1 MSQASNFV
9 KKLASNDKPT
19 RDAALESLK
28 KFLISKS
35 ASSSSSSKTK
45 TFTIS
50 LLDAEKLWK
59 GLYYSMWFCDRP
71 KAQERL
77 AENLGRLYS
86 ENIKSD
92 DVFLRFVE
100 AFNLIMT
107 KQWSDIDQWRI
118 DKYYLLI
125 RRVLRHNFKYLK
137 SHDWDEPLVRDW
149 VDVMSRTLLSGDAKV
164 PVALPYHL
172 CDIYLDELQ
181 LVMFEELAEE
191 EAELDKED
199 PKYLQKYETLLRQK
213 IAIVE
218 GVPVLKLIEPFSV
231 LNKEAKLK
239 PLREKCKEDVLD
251 DERLVDWAVVGDD
264 SDSDVDGEGD
274 NGSAEQDDE
283 EEEEEEWKGF

>member
-35 ASSSSSSKTK
+35 SKS
-45 TFTIS
+45 FSIS

-77 AENLGRLYS
+77 AENLGKLYS
-86 ENIKSD
+86 ENINSNE
-92 DVFLRFVE
+92 VFLRFVE
-100 AFNLIMT
+100 AFNLIMI
-107 KQWSDIDQWRI
+107 KEWSDIDQWRI

-137 SHDWDEPLVRDW
+137 QHEWDGELVNDW
-149 VDVMSRTLLSGDAKV
+149 VDVMSRTFLSGDAKV

-181 LVMFEELAEE
+181 LIMFEELEE
-191 EAELDKED
+191 EELDKED
-199 PKYLQKYETLLRQK
+199 PEYLQKYEKLMREK
-213 IAIVE
+213 IDIVE
-218 GVPVLKLIEPFSV
+218 GVPVLKLIEPFQT

-251 DERLVDWAVVGDD
+251 DERLVDWAVIEDD
-264 SDSDVDGEGD
+264 SDSDSDEKD
-274 NGSAEQDDE
+274 GSAEE

>member
-35 ASSSSSSKTK
+35 SKS
-45 TFTIS
+45 FSIS

-77 AENLGRLYS
+77 AENLGQLYS
-86 ENIKSD
+86 ENMKSD

-100 AFNLIMT
+100 AFNLIMI
-107 KQWSDIDQWRI
+107 KEWSSIDQWRI

-125 RRVLRHNFKYLK
+125 RRVLRHNFKYLQQ
-137 SHDWDEPLVRDW
+137 HEWDDKLVSRW

-181 LVMFEELAEE
+181 LIMFAELEE
-191 EAELDKED
+191 EELDKD
-199 PKYLQKYETLLRQK
+199 DADYLQKYEDLMRQK
-213 IAIVE
+213 IAIADD
-218 GVPVLKLIEPFSV
+218 VPVLKLIEPFQN

-251 DERLVDWAVVGDD
+251 DERLVDWAVIEDDSDD
-264 SDSDVDGEGD
+264 SDSEGEGR
-274 NGSAEQDDE
+274 NGSKGGDSDDDD
-283 EEEEEEWKGF
+283 EEEWKGF